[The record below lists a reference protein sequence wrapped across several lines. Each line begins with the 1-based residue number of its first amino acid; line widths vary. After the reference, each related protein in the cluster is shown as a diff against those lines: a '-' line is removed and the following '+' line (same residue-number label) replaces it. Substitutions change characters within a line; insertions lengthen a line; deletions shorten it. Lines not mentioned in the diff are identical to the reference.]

1 MSQNQETAAKAPAS
15 KRGEVIS
22 HPARVDTT
30 VARLA
35 RPRRRHRLIVAS
47 FLLAVLAPT
56 LAAVGYL
63 YLFAADQY
71 ASRTS
76 FSVRTAEQA
85 PSVEILGAL
94 TQSFSGAGS
103 DAQVVFEFI
112 RSQQIAEAAFAALPL
127 AEIYNIPERD
137 ALFRLGE
144 DRSIEEILRYWRWMT
159 DVSVDMGAGIV
170 TFEARA
176 FDPESARRVATFV
189 LDESTRIV
197 NALSGQA
204 RDDAV
209 ADARRVLNE
218 AEDRLRAVRR
228 DVRAFRNIEQELDP
242 AENARASLGLMAA
255 LEARLADAQI
265 ELDTQ
270 TALVG
275 AKSPQI
281 PVLRQRV
288 TSIEGRIAEE
298 RARIGDG
305 VAGAAT
311 GNATG
316 RAATPEDRAFADRVA
331 RYEELVVDRE
341 FAQNAYIA
349 ALASYEQA
357 QIEARRQTRYLSPH
371 IRPTLSQ
378 QPEYP
383 QRLLMSLAVFAV
395 AAVTWAVLVLI
406 VYNVRDR
413 R

>member
-1 MSQNQETAAKAPAS
+1 MTQTKDAVAKAPAP

-22 HPARVDTT
+22 HPARTDAT
-30 VARLA
+30 VARAA
-35 RPRRRHRLIVAS
+35 RPKRRHRLIVAS
-47 FLLAVLAPT
+47 FLLAVIAPT
-56 LAAVGYL
+56 VAAVGYL

-71 ASRTS
+71 ASRMA
-76 FSVRTAEQA
+76 FSVRSADAA
-85 PSVEILGAL
+85 PSVEFLGAL

-112 RSQQIAEAAFAALPL
+112 RSQQAAEAAFAALPL
-127 AEIYNIPERD
+127 AELYNLPERD
-137 ALFRLGE
+137 VVFRLGE
-144 DRSIEEILRYWRWMT
+144 NQPVEDILRYWRWMT

-176 FDPESARRVATFV
+176 FDPESAQKIATFV

-197 NALSGQA
+197 NALSAQA
-204 RDDAV
+204 REDAV
-209 ADARRVLNE
+209 ADARRVLGQ
-218 AEDRLRAVRR
+218 AEERLRAVRR
-228 DVRAFRNIEQELDP
+228 DIRAFRNIEQELDP
-242 AENARASLGLMAA
+242 SENARASLGLMAA

-270 TALVG
+270 VALVG
-275 AKSPQI
+275 SKSAQI

-288 TSIEGRIAEE
+288 ASIEARIAEE

-305 VAGAAT
+305 LVGDAA
-311 GNATG
+311 N
-316 RAATPEDRAFADRVA
+316 PDDRAFADRVA

-349 ALASYEQA
+349 ALASFEQA
-357 QIEARRQTRYLSPH
+357 QVEARRQTRYLAPH

-378 QPEYP
+378 DPEYP
-383 QRLLMSLAVFAV
+383 QRALMALAVFAV
-395 AAVTWAVLVLI
+395 AAVVWAVMVLVL
-406 VYNVRDR
+406 YNIRDR

>member
-1 MSQNQETAAKAPAS
+1 MTQTKDAVAKAPAP

-22 HPARVDTT
+22 HPARTDAT
-30 VARLA
+30 VARMA
-35 RPRRRHRLIVAS
+35 RPKRRHRLIVAS
-47 FLLAVLAPT
+47 FLLAVIAPT
-56 LAAVGYL
+56 VAAVGYL

-71 ASRTS
+71 ASRMA
-76 FSVRTAEQA
+76 FSVRSADAA
-85 PSVEILGAL
+85 PSVEFLGAL

-112 RSQQIAEAAFAALPL
+112 RSQQAAEAAFAALPL
-127 AEIYNIPERD
+127 AELYNLPERD
-137 ALFRLGE
+137 VVFRLGE
-144 DRSIEEILRYWRWMT
+144 NQPVEDILRYWRWMT

-176 FDPESARRVATFV
+176 FDAESARKIATFM

-197 NALSGQA
+197 NALSEQA
-204 RDDAV
+204 REDAV
-209 ADARRVLNE
+209 ADARRVLGQ
-218 AEDRLRAVRR
+218 AEERLRAVRR
-228 DVRAFRNIEQELDP
+228 DIRAFRNIEQELDP
-242 AENARASLGLMAA
+242 SENARASLGLMAA

-270 TALVG
+270 VALVG
-275 AKSPQI
+275 SKSAQI

-288 TSIEGRIAEE
+288 ASIEARIAEE

-305 VAGAAT
+305 LVGDAA
-311 GNATG
+311 N
-316 RAATPEDRAFADRVA
+316 PDDRAFADRVA

-349 ALASYEQA
+349 ALASFEQA
-357 QIEARRQTRYLSPH
+357 QVEARRQTRYLAPH

-378 QPEYP
+378 DPEYP
-383 QRLLMSLAVFAV
+383 QRALMALAVFAV
-395 AAVTWAVLVLI
+395 AAVVWAVMVLVL
-406 VYNVRDR
+406 YNIRDR

>member
-1 MSQNQETAAKAPAS
+1 MTQTKDAVAKAPAP

-22 HPARVDTT
+22 HPARTDAT
-30 VARLA
+30 VARAA
-35 RPRRRHRLIVAS
+35 RPKRRHRLIVAS
-47 FLLAVLAPT
+47 FLLAVIAPT
-56 LAAVGYL
+56 VAAVSYL

-71 ASRTS
+71 ASRMA
-76 FSVRTAEQA
+76 FSVRSADAA
-85 PSVEILGAL
+85 PSVEFLGAL

-112 RSQQIAEAAFAALPL
+112 RSQQAAEAAFAALPL
-127 AEIYNIPERD
+127 AELYNLPERD
-137 ALFRLGE
+137 VVFRLGE
-144 DRSIEEILRYWRWMT
+144 NQPVEDILRYWRWMT

-176 FDPESARRVATFV
+176 FDPESAQKIATFV

-197 NALSGQA
+197 NALSAQA
-204 RDDAV
+204 REDAV
-209 ADARRVLNE
+209 ADARRVLGQ
-218 AEDRLRAVRR
+218 AEERLRAVRR
-228 DVRAFRNIEQELDP
+228 DIRAFRNIEQELDP
-242 AENARASLGLMAA
+242 SENARASLGLMAA

-270 TALVG
+270 VALVG
-275 AKSPQI
+275 SKSAQI

-288 TSIEGRIAEE
+288 ASIEARIAEE

-305 VAGAAT
+305 LVGDAA
-311 GNATG
+311 N
-316 RAATPEDRAFADRVA
+316 PDDRAFADRVA

-349 ALASYEQA
+349 ALASFEQA
-357 QIEARRQTRYLSPH
+357 QVEARRQTRYLAPH

-378 QPEYP
+378 DPEYP
-383 QRLLMSLAVFAV
+383 QRALMALAVFAV
-395 AAVTWAVLVLI
+395 AAVVWAVMVLVL
-406 VYNVRDR
+406 YNIRDR